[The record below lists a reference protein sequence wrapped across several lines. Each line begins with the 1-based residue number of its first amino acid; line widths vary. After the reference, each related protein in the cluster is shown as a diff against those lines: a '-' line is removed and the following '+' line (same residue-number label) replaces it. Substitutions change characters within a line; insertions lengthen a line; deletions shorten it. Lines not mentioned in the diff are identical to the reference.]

1 MKASKRPL
9 SRFDFRR
16 LYVSPSMLAS
26 DFSRLAD
33 QLELIESAGADFV
46 HLDVM
51 DGVFVPNITVGPAVV
66 EAMRPHSNLPFD
78 VHLMIV
84 DPIRYVDDFA
94 KAGADHITFHVESE
108 GDPVRTIEAIR
119 KAGCSAGI
127 TLKPA
132 TPASALAPFLSMVDM
147 VLVMSVEPGFG
158 GQSFQPEQ
166 LEKAKEIRSMLRA
179 IGSRAHIEMDGG
191 LGAGNVRD
199 AARAG
204 VNVVVA
210 GTAVFRAKEGVS
222 GAVAALHD
230 AQDSLDAGTL
240 SKL

>member
-1 MKASKRPL
+1 MRNEKLSL
-9 SRFDFRR
+9 SRFDFRK

-26 DFSRLAD
+26 DFSRLAE
-33 QLELIESAGADFV
+33 QLGEIETAGADFV

-51 DGVFVPNITVGPAVV
+51 DGVFVPNITIGPAVV
-66 EAMRPHSNLPFD
+66 KSMRPHSALPFD

-84 DPIRYVDDFA
+84 DPIRYVKDFA
-94 KAGADHITFHVESE
+94 EAGADHITFHVESE
-108 GDPVRTIEAIR
+108 GDPIRTIQAIHE
-119 KAGCSAGI
+119 AGCSAGI

-132 TPASALAPFLSMVDM
+132 TPASAIEPYLSLIDM

-166 LEKAKEIRSMLRA
+166 LKKASEIRSMLRA
-179 IGSRAHIEMDGG
+179 VGSRAHIEMDGG
-191 LGAGNVRD
+191 LGIRNVRD

-210 GTAVFRAKEGVS
+210 GTSVFRAES
-222 GAVAALHD
+222 GIGAAIESLHA
-230 AQDSLDAGTL
+230 AQDSLDAGCAASL
-240 SKL
+240 